1 VTTTSQ
7 IGSYLRDRQTVGA
20 ISPPTAAHMRGV
32 LYAFAEHCP
41 QDPARIRRRDV
52 LRWLNTTG
60 HLSAGTR
67 RLYQSRVHGFTDWLL
82 RRGVIRK
89 DPFLDIPPPKV
100 PRSVHRAF
108 EPHQVQALV
117 AACVTP
123 RDRVVVILGL
133 HAGLRRAE
141 LAALEVGDISLTA
154 RTVLVVAGKG
164 GHSRL
169 LPLSAE
175 AAGVVARYLADAG
188 LSTGPLLR
196 SKSQPQQGIGPST
209 VSRIFDELAR
219 RAGVKVRAWDT
230 VACHSL
236 RHTAATGWYQSTGD
250 VLAVRDLLGHVNLGT
265 TARYVVGMDVE
276 RLRVAVE
283 GGRYLPDAA

>member
-7 IGSYLRDRQTVGA
+7 IGSYLRDRKTIGA
-20 ISPPTAAHMRGV
+20 ISTPTAAHMRGV

-41 QDPARIRRRDV
+41 QDPGRIRRRDI

-67 RLYQSRVHGFTDWLL
+67 RLYQARVNGFTDWLL

-89 DPFLDIPPPKV
+89 DPFLDVPVPKV

-108 EPHQVQALV
+108 EPHQVAALV

-175 AAGVVARYLADAG
+175 AATVVARYLAEAG

-196 SKSQPQQGIGPST
+196 SESQPQRGIGPST
-209 VSRIFDELAR
+209 VSRVFDELAY
-219 RAGVKVRAWDT
+219 RAGVKVRAGDT

-276 RLRVAVE
+276 RLRVAVD
-283 GGRYLPDAA
+283 GRRYLDAA

>member
-7 IGSYLRDRQTVGA
+7 IGTYLRDRQTVGA
-20 ISPPTAAHMRGV
+20 ISPPTANHMRGV
-32 LYAFAEHCP
+32 LYTFADHCP
-41 QDPARIRRRDV
+41 KDPAKIRRRDV
-52 LRWLNTTG
+52 LRWLNTLG

-67 RLYQSRVHGFTDWLL
+67 RLYQARVHGFTDWLL
-82 RRGVIRK
+82 RRGVIRR
-89 DPFLDIPPPKV
+89 DPFLDVPAPKV

-108 EPHQVQALV
+108 EPAQVAALLD
-117 AACVTP
+117 ACVTP
-123 RDRVVVILGL
+123 RDRVIVVLGL

-175 AAGVVARYLADAG
+175 AATVVARYLAGAG

-196 SKSQPQQGIGPST
+196 SEAHPQRGIGPST
-209 VSRIFDELAR
+209 VSRVFSELAY

-230 VACHSL
+230 VGPHSL

-276 RLRVAVE
+276 RLRAAVD
-283 GGRYLPDAA
+283 GRRYLDAA